1 MARKSRTAHL
11 RRALRTPLGISA
23 TVLLAIVIV
32 LAIFAPL
39 LWSSDASAI
48 DALNMLRGPSAGHWL
63 GTNNLGQDVFYRVL
77 VATRL
82 SVGLALA
89 ATAIGVASG
98 LVLGTA
104 PLVIGRRAGRLVT
117 SVINVA
123 VAFPAL
129 LLALFFAVIFGV
141 GEQGALLAIGFAS
154 APAFARLVRTLSAS
168 VAGLDYI
175 AAARIAGVSR
185 FRLLTRHVLP
195 NIGEPLIV
203 NATIAAGDALLSFA
217 GLSFLGLGVQAP
229 SYDWGQLLNDGLQGI
244 YTRPAA
250 ALAPGV
256 AVVVAGLAFNLF
268 GEALAAGLGLSAQRA
283 GTLGWL
289 RSALAASAA
298 KAEEQEPPA
307 PARTDAAGSV
317 LRVSNLE
324 VSFPGGIRPVRG
336 VSFTLERGEAV
347 GVVGESGSGK
357 SLTALAVARLL
368 EDPAH
373 VSAARLELL
382 GQDLLGADGSGA
394 SGTGRRGRG
403 AAAMSDREMRRFL
416 GTRAGLI
423 FQDPMTSFNPVKR
436 VGAQLAEV
444 AAEHHGLTRRQATER
459 AVDRLRAVRI
469 PRAEQR
475 ARQFPHELS
484 GGMRQRAMIGMAVM
498 GEPALV
504 IADEPTTALDVT
516 VQRQVLRLL
525 KAIQAGVG
533 RPAGAEGPC
542 AMALLFISHDI
553 TVVGQVCDRVLV
565 MYAGRIV
572 ENLPA
577 ADLIEH
583 ARHPYTRALL
593 AAVPSMDTPRELPL
607 AVIPGR
613 PADPASL
620 PAGCAFAPRCAF
632 ADATCREADPA
643 LVADDAGREV
653 ACWHVDRVLAGGPA
667 AGLPA
672 GAPTA
677 DPESLPAGAVATGS
691 VASGPVA
698 SGSNT
703 PGPVA
708 SGPGATESV
717 ASGPSAPGPVAPEAG
732 APESVAPESAD
743 PESVV
748 AEAVDPESLSAESVN
763 TGPIGGEPA

>member
-1 MARKSRTAHL
+1 MFK
-11 RRALRTPLGISA
+11 RAVSSPLGISSGI
-23 TVLLAIVIV
+23 LLALIAA
-32 LAIFAPL
+32 LAIFAPV
-39 LWSSDASAI
+39 LWSGKASAI
-48 DALNMLRGPSAGHWL
+48 DVANLLQGPSARHWL
-63 GTNNLGQDVFYRVL
+63 GTNDLGQDVFYRVL

-89 ATAIGVASG
+89 ATAIGVGCG

-104 PLVIGRRAGRLVT
+104 PLIVGRRAGRAVT

-141 GEQGALLAIGFAS
+141 GAQGALLAIGFAS
-154 APAFARLVRTLSAS
+154 APAFARLVRTLTAS

-185 FRLLTRHVLP
+185 FRLLSRHVLP
-195 NIGEPLIV
+195 NVGEPLIV

-217 GLSFLGLGVQAP
+217 GLSFLGLGVQPP

-256 AVVVAGLAFNLF
+256 AVVLAGLAFNLF
-268 GEALAAGLGLSAQRA
+268 GEAMAVGLGVSAPRIGKVRA
-283 GTLGWL
+283 
-289 RSALAASAA
+289 ALAASAA
-298 KAEEQEPPA
+298 KARAVA
-307 PARTDAAGSV
+307 PESSSVTGCGDPV

-324 VSFPGGIRPVRG
+324 VSFPGGVRPVRG
-336 VSFTLERGEAV
+336 VSFTLHPGESV

-357 SLTALAVARLL
+357 SLTALAVSRLL
-368 EDPAH
+368 EYPAH
-373 VSAARLELL
+373 VSADRL
-382 GQDLLGADGSGA
+382 DLLGRDLLGHHSG
-394 SGTGRRGRG
+394 GTGV
-403 AAAMSDREMRRFL
+403 MSAREMRRFL
-416 GTRAGLI
+416 GTKAGLV

-444 AAEHHGLTRRQATER
+444 AAEHHGLSRRQAGER

-469 PRAEQR
+469 PRPEHR

-525 KAIQAGVG
+525 KAIQAGGSG
-533 RPAGAEGPC
+533 RGGKSG

-565 MYAGRIV
+565 MYAGKIV
-572 ENLPA
+572 ESLPT
-577 ADLIEH
+577 ADLAAR

-593 AAVPSMDTPRELPL
+593 AAVPSMETSRALPL

-613 PADPASL
+613 PADPGD
-620 PAGCAFAPRCAF
+620 PRAGCAFAARCAF
-632 ADATCREADPA
+632 ASDKCRAADPV
-643 LVADDAGREV
+643 LVSDGAGREV
-653 ACWHVDRVLAGGPA
+653 ACWHVDRVLAASVGSQPA
-667 AGLPA
+667 
-672 GAPTA
+672 
-677 DPESLPAGAVATGS
+677 D
-691 VASGPVA
+691 
-698 SGSNT
+698 
-703 PGPVA
+703 
-708 SGPGATESV
+708 
-717 ASGPSAPGPVAPEAG
+717 
-732 APESVAPESAD
+732 
-743 PESVV
+743 
-748 AEAVDPESLSAESVN
+748 
-763 TGPIGGEPA
+763 GEPG

>member
-1 MARKSRTAHL
+1 MRFL
-11 RRALRTPLGISA
+11 RRALRSPLGISSGI
-23 TVLLAIVIV
+23 LLALILL
-32 LAIFAPL
+32 LAVFAPV
-39 LWSSDASAI
+39 LWSAKASAI
-48 DALNMLRGPSAGHWL
+48 DVVNLLQGPSARHWL
-63 GTNNLGQDVFYRVL
+63 GTNDLGQDVFYRIL

-89 ATAIGVASG
+89 ATAIGVGSG

-104 PLVIGRRAGRLVT
+104 PLIVGRRAGRAIT

-129 LLALFFAVIFGV
+129 LLALFFAVIFGI
-141 GEQGALLAIGFAS
+141 GAEGALLAIGLAS

-185 FRLLTRHVLP
+185 IRLLTRHVLP

-250 ALAPGV
+250 AVAPGV
-256 AVVVAGLAFNLF
+256 AVVLAGLAFNLF
-268 GEALAAGLGLSAQRA
+268 GEALAVGLGVSSPRI
-283 GTLGWL
+283 GRL
-289 RSALAASAA
+289 RSALAAAAA
-298 KAEEQEPPA
+298 KSTATTDPGPSS
-307 PARTDAAGSV
+307 RTEAADCV

-324 VSFPGGIRPVRG
+324 VSFPGGVRPVRG
-336 VSFTLERGEAV
+336 VSFTLKRGEAV

-357 SLTALAVARLL
+357 SLTALAVSRLL
-368 EDPAH
+368 EDPAE
-373 VSAARLELL
+373 VSASRLELL
-382 GQDLLGADGSGA
+382 GRDLQGREPRGSDGVMSG
-394 SGTGRRGRG
+394 
-403 AAAMSDREMRRFL
+403 REMRRFL
-416 GTRAGLI
+416 GTKAGLV

-444 AAEHHGLTRRQATER
+444 ATEHHGLTRRQAGER

-469 PRAEQR
+469 PRPEHR
-475 ARQFPHELS
+475 AGQFPHELS

-525 KAIQAGVG
+525 KSIQAGADG
-533 RPAGAEGPC
+533 SA

-565 MYAGRIV
+565 MYAGKIV
-572 ENLPA
+572 ENLPT
-577 ADLIEH
+577 ADLADH

-593 AAVPSMDTPRELPL
+593 AAVPSMETSRELPL
-607 AVIPGR
+607 AVIPGK
-613 PADPASL
+613 PADPADL
-620 PAGCAFAPRCAF
+620 PAGCAFAARCAF
-632 ADATCREADPA
+632 ADAECRAADPV

-653 ACWHVDRVLAGGPA
+653 ACWHVDRVLAGE
-667 AGLPA
+667 
-672 GAPTA
+672 PT
-677 DPESLPAGAVATGS
+677 EVGS
-691 VASGPVA
+691 
-698 SGSNT
+698 
-703 PGPVA
+703 
-708 SGPGATESV
+708 
-717 ASGPSAPGPVAPEAG
+717 
-732 APESVAPESAD
+732 
-743 PESVV
+743 
-748 AEAVDPESLSAESVN
+748 
-763 TGPIGGEPA
+763 

>member
-1 MARKSRTAHL
+1 VPAARAARGGRKRFL
-11 RRALRTPLGISA
+11 RRALHSPLGISSGI
-23 TVLLAIVIV
+23 LLALILL
-32 LAIFAPL
+32 LAIFAPV
-39 LWSSDASAI
+39 LWSAKASAI
-48 DALNMLRGPSAGHWL
+48 DVVNLLQGPSARHWL
-63 GTNNLGQDVFYRVL
+63 GTNDLGQDVFYRIL

-89 ATAIGVASG
+89 ATAIGVGSG

-104 PLVIGRRAGRLVT
+104 PLIVGPRAGRAIT

-129 LLALFFAVIFGV
+129 LLALFFAVIFGI
-141 GEQGALLAIGFAS
+141 GAEGALLAIGLAS

-250 ALAPGV
+250 AVAPGV
-256 AVVVAGLAFNLF
+256 AVVIAGLAFNLF
-268 GEALAAGLGLSAQRA
+268 GEALAVGLGVSSPRI
-283 GTLGWL
+283 GRL
-289 RSALAASAA
+289 RSALAAAAA
-298 KAEEQEPPA
+298 KADATAEPGPSS
-307 PARTDAAGSV
+307 RTEAADCV
-317 LRVSNLE
+317 LRVSNLD
-324 VSFPGGIRPVRG
+324 VSFPGGVRPVRG
-336 VSFTLERGEAV
+336 VSFTLKRGESV

-357 SLTALAVARLL
+357 SLTALAVSRLL
-368 EDPAH
+368 EDPAD

-382 GQDLLGADGSGA
+382 GQDLLGREPRGSAGVM
-394 SGTGRRGRG
+394 SG
-403 AAAMSDREMRRFL
+403 REMRRFL
-416 GTRAGLI
+416 GTKAGLV

-444 AAEHHGLTRRQATER
+444 ATEHHGLTRRQAGER

-469 PRAEQR
+469 PRPEHR

-525 KAIQAGVG
+525 KSIQAGPD
-533 RPAGAEGPC
+533 RSN

-565 MYAGRIV
+565 MYAGKIV
-572 ENLPA
+572 ENLPT
-577 ADLIEH
+577 ADLADH

-593 AAVPSMDTPRELPL
+593 AAVPSMETPRELPL
-607 AVIPGR
+607 AVIPGK
-613 PADPASL
+613 PADPADL
-620 PAGCAFAPRCAF
+620 PAGCAFAARCAF
-632 ADATCREADPA
+632 ADIKCHQADPV
-643 LVADDAGREV
+643 LVPDDAGREV
-653 ACWHVDRVLAGGPA
+653 ACWHVDRVLAGQPTADGLA
-667 AGLPA
+667 AGL
-672 GAPTA
+672 TA
-677 DPESLPAGAVATGS
+677 DPESADAAAVS
-691 VASGPVA
+691 
-698 SGSNT
+698 
-703 PGPVA
+703 
-708 SGPGATESV
+708 
-717 ASGPSAPGPVAPEAG
+717 
-732 APESVAPESAD
+732 
-743 PESVV
+743 
-748 AEAVDPESLSAESVN
+748 
-763 TGPIGGEPA
+763 GEPA

>member
-1 MARKSRTAHL
+1 MSR
-11 RRALRTPLGISA
+11 RVRQVLRTPLGISSA
-23 TVLLAIVIV
+23 VLLGVILL
-32 LAIFAPL
+32 LAIFAPV
-39 LWSSDASAI
+39 LWTARANAI
-48 DALNMLRGPSAGHWL
+48 DVASLLQGPSARHWL
-63 GTNNLGQDVFYRVL
+63 GTNQLGQDIFYRVL
-77 VATRL
+77 VASRL

-89 ATAIGVASG
+89 ATAIGVGCG

-104 PLVIGRRAGRLVT
+104 PLILGRRAGRLIT

-129 LLALFFAVIFGV
+129 LLALFFAIIFGV
-141 GEQGALLAIGFAS
+141 GAQGALLAIGFAS

-185 FRLLTRHVLP
+185 LRLLTRHVLP
-195 NIGEPLIV
+195 NIREPLIV

-256 AVVVAGLAFNLF
+256 AVVIAGLAFNLF
-268 GEALAAGLGLSAQRA
+268 GEALAAGLGVSALR
-283 GTLGWL
+283 LGRV
-289 RSALAASAA
+289 RSALAAAAA
-298 KAEEQEPPA
+298 KSRAARPPA
-307 PARTDAAGSV
+307 PSGTTSAGCV
-317 LRVSNLE
+317 LEVSNLE

-336 VSFTLERGEAV
+336 VSFTLGRGEAV

-357 SLTALAVARLL
+357 SLTALAVSRLL
-368 EDPAH
+368 EDPAR
-373 VSAARLELL
+373 VSADRLELL
-382 GQDLLGADGSGA
+382 GQDLQAAGVMSGP
-394 SGTGRRGRG
+394 
-403 AAAMSDREMRRFL
+403 EMRRFL
-416 GTRAGLI
+416 GTKAGLI

-444 AAEHHGLTRRQATER
+444 AAEHHGLSRRQAGQR

-469 PRAEQR
+469 PRPEQR

-484 GGMRQRAMIGMAVM
+484 GGMRQRAMIGMSVM

-525 KAIQAGVG
+525 KRIQA
-533 RPAGAEGPC
+533 AGD
-542 AMALLFISHDI
+542 MALLFISHDI

-565 MYAGRIV
+565 MYAGKIV

-577 ADLIEH
+577 AGLAD

-593 AAVPSMDTPRELPL
+593 AAVPSMETPRELPL

-613 PADPASL
+613 PADPADL
-620 PAGCAFAPRCAF
+620 PAGCAFAARCAF
-632 ADATCREADPA
+632 ADAGCLEADPA
-643 LVADDAGREV
+643 LVADDAGHAV
-653 ACWHVDRVLAGGPA
+653 ACWHVDRVLGEDRAAAGPA
-667 AGLPA
+667 AAL
-672 GAPTA
+672 TA
-677 DPESLPAGAVATGS
+677 DPESVKAAQV
-691 VASGPVA
+691 
-698 SGSNT
+698 
-703 PGPVA
+703 
-708 SGPGATESV
+708 
-717 ASGPSAPGPVAPEAG
+717 
-732 APESVAPESAD
+732 
-743 PESVV
+743 
-748 AEAVDPESLSAESVN
+748 
-763 TGPIGGEPA
+763 

>member
-1 MARKSRTAHL
+1 MARRRQHL
-11 RRALRTPLGISA
+11 GRVLRTPLGISSA
-23 TVLLAIVIV
+23 ILLAVVLL
-32 LAIFAPL
+32 LAVFAPV
-39 LWSSDASAI
+39 LWTSKANAI
-48 DALNMLRGPSAGHWL
+48 DVVSLLQGPSARHWL
-63 GTNNLGQDVFYRVL
+63 GTNQLGQDIFYRVL
-77 VATRL
+77 VASRL

-89 ATAIGVASG
+89 ATAIGVGCG

-104 PLVIGRRAGRLVT
+104 PLVLGRAAGRLIT

-129 LLALFFAVIFGV
+129 LLALFFAIIFGV
-141 GEQGALLAIGFAS
+141 GAQGALLAIGFAS

-185 FRLLTRHVLP
+185 LRLLTRHVLP
-195 NIGEPLIV
+195 NIRETLIV
-203 NATIAAGDALLSFA
+203 NATMAAGDALLSFA

-244 YTRPAA
+244 YTRPAG

-268 GEALAAGLGLSAQRA
+268 GEALAVGLGVSAQNIQV
-283 GTLGWL
+283 GTLGKL
-289 RSALAASAA
+289 RSALAAAA
-298 KAEEQEPPA
+298 TRSRAAEPP
-307 PARTDAAGSV
+307 PSPSETAGAGRV
-317 LRVSNLE
+317 LVVSNLR
-324 VSFPGGIRPVRG
+324 VSFPGNVHPVRG
-336 VSFTLERGEAV
+336 VSFSLDRGEAV

-357 SLTALAVARLL
+357 SLTALAVSRLL
-368 EDPAH
+368 ED
-373 VSAARLELL
+373 AAVVTADRLEFL
-382 GQDLLGADGSGA
+382 GRDLLRTAGP
-394 SGTGRRGRG
+394 GRG
-403 AAAMSDREMRRFL
+403 GAGPGTAGVMSGRELRRFL
-416 GTRAGLI
+416 GTSAGLI

-444 AAEHHGLTRRQATER
+444 AAEHHGLSRRQAAGR

-469 PRAEQR
+469 PRPEHR

-484 GGMRQRAMIGMAVM
+484 GGMRQRAMIGMSVM

-525 KAIQAGVG
+525 KSIQA
-533 RPAGAEGPC
+533 AGD
-542 AMALLFISHDI
+542 MALLFISHDI

-565 MYAGRIV
+565 MYAGKIV

-577 ADLIEH
+577 GGLAD

-593 AAVPSMDTPRELPL
+593 ASVPSMETSRELPL

-632 ADATCREADPA
+632 ADARCREADPA
-643 LVADDAGREV
+643 LVADGAGHAV
-653 ACWHVDRVLAGGPA
+653 ACWHVDRVLADDPPPA
-667 AGLPA
+667 AAL
-672 GAPTA
+672 TA
-677 DPESLPAGAVATGS
+677 DPESAGAAPV
-691 VASGPVA
+691 SGERA
-698 SGSNT
+698 
-703 PGPVA
+703 
-708 SGPGATESV
+708 
-717 ASGPSAPGPVAPEAG
+717 
-732 APESVAPESAD
+732 
-743 PESVV
+743 
-748 AEAVDPESLSAESVN
+748 
-763 TGPIGGEPA
+763 

>member
-1 MARKSRTAHL
+1 
-11 RRALRTPLGISA
+11 
-23 TVLLAIVIV
+23 VLLLAV
-32 LAIFAPL
+32 LAPV

-48 DALNMLRGPSAGHWL
+48 DTFNILRGPSARHWL

-98 LVLGTA
+98 LLLGTA
-104 PLVIGRRAGRLVT
+104 PLVAGRRAGRLVT

-129 LLALFFAVIFGV
+129 LLALFFAVIFGI
-141 GEQGALLAIGFAS
+141 GTEGALLAIGFAS

-185 FRLLTRHVLP
+185 IRLLTRHVLP

-268 GEALAAGLGLSAQRA
+268 GEALAAGLGVSPARVGL
-283 GTLGWL
+283 L
-289 RSALAASAA
+289 RSALAATAA
-298 KAEEQEPPA
+298 KAKTEAAA
-307 PARTDAAGSV
+307 PEAPSRTDAADPV

-324 VSFPGGIRPVRG
+324 VSFPGGVHPVRG
-336 VSFTLERGEAV
+336 VSFTLGRGEAV

-368 EDPAH
+368 EEPAQVRAAE
-373 VSAARLELL
+373 VSLL
-382 GQDLLGADGSGA
+382 GRDILAAGGRAGGALP
-394 SGTGRRGRG
+394 GR
-403 AAAMSDREMRRFL
+403 ELRRFL
-416 GTRAGLI
+416 GTKAGLV

-436 VGAQLAEV
+436 VGPQLAEV
-444 AAEHHGLTRRQATER
+444 AAEHHGLTRRQARAR

-469 PRAEQR
+469 ARAEHR
-475 ARQFPHELS
+475 AGQLPHELS
-484 GGMRQRAMIGMAVM
+484 GGMRQRAMIGMAIM

-525 KAIQAGVG
+525 KSIQAGTDG
-533 RPAGAEGPC
+533 SGGSGGD
-542 AMALLFISHDI
+542 MALLFISHDI

-565 MYAGRIV
+565 MYAGKIV
-572 ENLPA
+572 ESLPTAGLA
-577 ADLIEH
+577 AS

-593 AAVPSMDTPRELPL
+593 AAVPSMETPRELPL

-613 PADPASL
+613 PANPADL
-620 PAGCAFAPRCAF
+620 PAGCAFAARCAF
-632 ADATCREADPA
+632 ADARCLREDPP
-643 LVADDAGREV
+643 LVADGAGREV
-653 ACWHVDRVLAGGPA
+653 ACWHVDRVLAGPPA
-667 AGLPA
+667 AAAPGPLTA
-672 GAPTA
+672 G
-677 DPESLPAGAVATGS
+677 PESAGAV
-691 VASGPVA
+691 VPR
-698 SGSNT
+698 
-703 PGPVA
+703 
-708 SGPGATESV
+708 
-717 ASGPSAPGPVAPEAG
+717 
-732 APESVAPESAD
+732 
-743 PESVV
+743 
-748 AEAVDPESLSAESVN
+748 
-763 TGPIGGEPA
+763 GEETA